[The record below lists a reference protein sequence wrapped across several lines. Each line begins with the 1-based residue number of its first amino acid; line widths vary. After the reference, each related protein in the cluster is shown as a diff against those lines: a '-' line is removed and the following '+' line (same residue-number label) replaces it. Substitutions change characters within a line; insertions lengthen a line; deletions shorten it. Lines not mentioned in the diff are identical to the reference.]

1 MAAISLAT
9 EWMGISD
16 MNLSRSG
23 YLIREGFRSIT
34 THGFMSFASVTIIM
48 ACLIIMGSVSLLS
61 VNIDVLI
68 KDLENQ
74 NEMVAFVDDSIS
86 DIEEAR
92 SLGIYIGDTPNVA
105 EAEFVSR
112 TDAMDAF
119 MSKYDASLMEG
130 IDETVFRHRFVVTLL
145 DISAMA
151 ETKAALENITGIAK
165 VNAHLEYAKTFVT
178 IRNVV
183 TVVSLALICM
193 LVFVSIFIMSNTIKL
208 ATFGRREEIAIMKMV
223 GANNSFIRMPFII
236 EGLVLGILGGG
247 LAFFAEWGIYELLT
261 GKLMASFTGSFI
273 SIVPFRSVALVVLI
287 LYLGTGVVVG
297 AVGGTNAIR
306 NYLKV

>member
-1 MAAISLAT
+1 MAAISSAT

-48 ACLIIMGSVSLLS
+48 ACLIIMGTVSLLS

-74 NEMVAFVDDSIS
+74 NEIVAFVDDSIAS
-86 DIEEAR
+86 EEDARALGLYIEN
-92 SLGIYIGDTPNVA
+92 TPNVNTV
-105 EAEFVSR
+105 EFVSR

-119 MSKYDASLMEG
+119 MSKYDDSLMEG
-130 IDETVFRHRFVVTLL
+130 IDETVFRHRFVITLT
-145 DISAMA
+145 DISQMA
-151 ETKAALENITGIAK
+151 ESEQALRSIVGIAK

-223 GANNSFIRMPFII
+223 GANNTFIRMPFII

-247 LAFFAEWGIYELLT
+247 LAFCAEWGIYELLT
-261 GKLMASFTGSFI
+261 GKLMTSFTGNFI

-287 LYLGTGVVVG
+287 LYLGTGIMVG
-297 AVGGTNAIR
+297 AVGGTNAIK